1 MRYLSTRKDK
11 KKFFRG
17 IIQGIIL
24 IFLAWIILNT
34 IFDFQKYTHFEDKDV
49 SEEDKGFI
57 AISYIAVDRDEKENI
72 ISSERLD
79 EHFSALNK
87 NGYTTINQ
95 DDIEKYYNKD
105 KNLPEKSM
113 FLMFEDGRR
122 DTAIFAGAL
131 LEKYNFI
138 GTILSYGDRLNKKDL
153 KFLGTKDFKSLEKS
167 SFWELGT
174 NGYRLSYINV
184 YDRYD
189 NFLGELS
196 YLEYAALSDFFK
208 RKYNHYL
215 MDFIRDEDRVPKESY
230 EEMEKRIS
238 RDYELMDK
246 VYKEE
251 LGKLPSLYAIMHANT
266 GAFGTNKKASDINE
280 EHIKKL
286 FTINFNRE
294 GYSLNNRESSIY
306 ELTRMQ
312 AQAYWYPNHLLMRI
326 KDDTKEDVE
335 FVYGDLKKKKDW
347 NILNGVA
354 EYKESSI
361 VLTSEPGGKGLIRLK
376 PSKEYRNYRLSTR
389 ITGNKLGNQSIYLR
403 ADENL
408 NKYIAVRVKSNV
420 LYIEENGE
428 VIYELDLDKHDGI
441 VPKSL
446 EEDEYLILK
455 ESFKIYQKH
464 SNMKNDPTKMEYQK
478 EVEDRE
484 FKTPVEEG
492 EEYIPEIEIN
502 ERGDRKLEIDLKDNK
517 ISVKIDDKEAARDI
531 SLSENS
537 SGYIYLESN
546 WGESVYSQRNIVDN
560 VYDGVFEDLIIKDI
574 SNNKKVLYKNKL
586 EGFNKF
592 KSKAL
597 SGWNNIISW
606 FINNL

>member
-1 MRYLSTRKDK
+1 MRYLSTKKDK

-34 IFDFQKYTHFEDKDV
+34 IFNFQKYTHFEDKDV

-57 AISYIAVDRDEKENI
+57 ALSYIAVDRDEKENI

-79 EHFSALNK
+79 EHFSALKK
-87 NGYTTINQ
+87 NGYTTIKQ

-230 EEMEKRIS
+230 EEMQKRIS

-251 LGKLPSLYAIMHANT
+251 LGKLPSMYAIMHANT

-376 PSKEYRNYRLSTR
+376 PSKEYKNYRLSTR

-403 ADENL
+403 ADEDL
-408 NKYIAVRVKSNV
+408 NK
-420 LYIEENGE
+420 
-428 VIYELDLDKHDGI
+428 
-441 VPKSL
+441 
-446 EEDEYLILK
+446 
-455 ESFKIYQKH
+455 
-464 SNMKNDPTKMEYQK
+464 
-478 EVEDRE
+478 
-484 FKTPVEEG
+484 
-492 EEYIPEIEIN
+492 
-502 ERGDRKLEIDLKDNK
+502 
-517 ISVKIDDKEAARDI
+517 
-531 SLSENS
+531 
-537 SGYIYLESN
+537 
-546 WGESVYSQRNIVDN
+546 
-560 VYDGVFEDLIIKDI
+560 
-574 SNNKKVLYKNKL
+574 
-586 EGFNKF
+586 
-592 KSKAL
+592 
-597 SGWNNIISW
+597 
-606 FINNL
+606 